1 MRLSDQI
8 FGDGAVVRT
17 PSCGRVRCVRHG
29 DLQVDLEHADEVALV
44 LNVTGTHRVSGRFDG
59 VFRAETP
66 PVNSVTIMP
75 PGCRVQFEI
84 EGWCRILA
92 VTIPV
97 GRPGWNI
104 GGSLEPKVN
113 TVDPE
118 LSGLIWRAATSDG
131 DRVASALMLLEQHLV
146 SSTRR
151 KNTGYRKGGMAPVRL
166 RHVLDFIEA
175 SPGKSPPLSELAAVA
190 RMSVFHFAR
199 AFAQSTG
206 SPPHRYVVDRRV
218 ARAMAALEGSEP
230 IQDVADRCGFA
241 NASHLSGHVRRMTGL
256 TPSELR
262 RRVLN

>member
-8 FGDGAVVRT
+8 FGDDAVVRA

-29 DLQVDLEHADEVALV
+29 DLRVDLEHADEVALV
-44 LNVTGTHRVSGRFDG
+44 LNVTGAHRVSGRFDG

-66 PVNSVTIMP
+66 LVNSVTIMP

-97 GRPGWNI
+97 GGPASNI
-104 GGSLEPKVN
+104 GSMEPKVN

-131 DRVASALMLLEQHLV
+131 DRVASALLLLEQHLMW
-146 SSTRR
+146 SKRR

-175 SPGKSPPLSELAAVA
+175 SLGKSPSLSELAAVA

-206 SPPHRYVVDRRV
+206 SPPHRYLIDRRV
-218 ARAMAALEGSEP
+218 ARAMAALEGYEP

-241 NASHLSGHVRRMTGL
+241 NASHLSGHVRRVTGL

-262 RRVLN
+262 RRLVN